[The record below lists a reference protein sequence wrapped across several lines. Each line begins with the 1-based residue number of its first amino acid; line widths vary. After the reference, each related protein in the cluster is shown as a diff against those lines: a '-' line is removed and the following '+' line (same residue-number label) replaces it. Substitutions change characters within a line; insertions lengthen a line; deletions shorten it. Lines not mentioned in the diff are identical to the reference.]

1 MTSIIK
7 IQRVVAEKVNIKEN
21 YRNIQQS
28 PNNMLIHPKNQRKYT
43 FKEDDI

>member
-28 PNNMLIHPKNQRKYT
+28 PNNMLIHPKKSKEIHLQRR
-43 FKEDDI
+43 